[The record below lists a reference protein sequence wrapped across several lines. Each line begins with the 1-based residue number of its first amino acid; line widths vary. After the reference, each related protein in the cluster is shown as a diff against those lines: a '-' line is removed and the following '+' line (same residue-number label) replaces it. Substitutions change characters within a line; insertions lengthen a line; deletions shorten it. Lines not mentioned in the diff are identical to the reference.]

1 MISHAP
7 RLRPEG
13 GVMGEAKPSET
24 KIDLDDFD
32 QSHPFYKRIRYNLRA
47 HSKSKIIKPKR
58 WLIPRWLGENDLA
71 VIFGAWEAGKIRFRG
86 GYSLSFGRGS

>member
-1 MISHAP
+1 MADK
-7 RLRPEG
+7 
-13 GVMGEAKPSET
+13 A

-47 HSKSKIIKPKR
+47 HSKSKIIKPKG

-71 VIFGAWEAGKIRFRG
+71 VIFGASEAGKAVFAVDIACRLAAG
-86 GYSLSFGRGS
+86 LTTVI